1 MSKPAEK
8 DSPWLAWSFPLTAAL
23 WLLLLAAV
31 LGLPHITGSPSLADD
46 LTRNTVR
53 LALLYYAAAVSLL
66 ICLPRGEAPT
76 FSAQAR
82 LARWLWT
89 LAWAAY
95 LIHVGVAF
103 HYVHHWSHAAAVQ
116 HTRDVSGFGEGI
128 YFSHL
133 FTVVWTADV
142 LSWWLWPA
150 RHAARPAWVGQALH
164 GYMAFIIF
172 NATVVFETGWIRWA
186 GVALF
191 AGLIVLW
198 LDCRAPRAPPTR

>member
-1 MSKPAEK
+1 
-8 DSPWLAWSFPLTAAL
+8 
-23 WLLLLAAV
+23 
-31 LGLPHITGSPSLADD
+31 
-46 LTRNTVR
+46 
-53 LALLYYAAAVSLL
+53 
-66 ICLPRGEAPT
+66 EAPA
-76 FSAQAR
+76 FSARAR

-95 LIHVGVAF
+95 LVHVGVAF
-103 HYVHHWSHAAAVQ
+103 QYVHHWSHAEAVQ

-133 FTVVWTADV
+133 FTVVWSADV

-150 RHAARPAWVGQALH
+150 RHASRPGWVGRALH
-164 GYMAFIIF
+164 GYMAFIVF

-186 GVALF
+186 GVVLF

-198 LDCRAPRAPPTR
+198 LVCRARREAATR